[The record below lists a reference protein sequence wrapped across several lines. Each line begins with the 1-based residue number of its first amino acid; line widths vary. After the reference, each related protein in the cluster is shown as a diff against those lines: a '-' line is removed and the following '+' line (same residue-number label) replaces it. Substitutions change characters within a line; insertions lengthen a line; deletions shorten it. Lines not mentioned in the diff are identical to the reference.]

1 VRIELA
7 KTRSQP
13 LLPGARI
20 QFQLDGDPDQ
30 FDVQLR
36 PDGGSIAPG
45 GWGTAEV
52 WFMFEEARRQVPEG
66 AAFTLI
72 EGIRPVAT
80 GSVLA
85 RAAA

>member
-1 VRIELA
+1 M
-7 KTRSQP
+7 
-13 LLPGARI
+13 GARI
-20 QFQLDGDPDQ
+20 QCLLEGDAEQ
-30 FDVQLR
+30 FDVQLS
-36 PDGGSIAPG
+36 PDAGEITPG
-45 GWGTAEV
+45 QSGTAEV
-52 WFMFEEARRQVPEG
+52 WILIREAWRPVPEG